1 MQFAAIPGLPETK
14 EKLLNAVKLNHL
26 AHALLFHGPEGSA
39 NLTLAL
45 ALASYLYCEQK
56 SDTDSCGTCG
66 SCQRMSKL
74 ILPDLNFAFPVVA
87 SSKEEDGD
95 EEGND
100 GKSDPLGNWRKFV
113 LGQPYGNVH
122 DFIYFNGFEKKQLN
136 ITKAAARKMIQTLS
150 LMSFEGGYKIMLIW
164 APEYLHPSAANS
176 LLKIIEEPPAK
187 TLFLLV
193 TSQADQLLTTILSRT
208 QKILVRA
215 FSDEEVSSHL
225 VETGRCEAKAAAQI
239 AMLADGNMRTAFQLI
254 DQVEDQTVRQFRD
267 WFRLCATKN
276 LKEIFQLSEDFHKA
290 DKESQKSLM
299 LAGLNV
305 TREILLK
312 NLDLDH
318 LLRTTDEDR
327 TFINNISKK
336 MLTEEHAVQ
345 LYETFNAAHYHLERN
360 GNAKM
365 IFTDLSMPTR
375 AACMQKK
382 FGLKR

>member
-26 AHALLFHGPEGSA
+26 AHALLFHGPDGSA
-39 NLTLAL
+39 NLTLAI

-56 SDTDSCGTCG
+56 SDSDSCGTCG
-66 SCQRMSKL
+66 SCQRMNKL

-95 EEGND
+95 EDGNE
-100 GKSDPLGNWRKFV
+100 GKSDLLGNWRKFV

-164 APEYLHPSAANS
+164 APEYLHPSAANA

-225 VETGRCEAKAAAQI
+225 VETGKCEAKAAAQI
-239 AMLADGNMRTAFQLI
+239 AMLADGNMRAAFLLI
-254 DQVEDQTVRQFRD
+254 DQVEDQTVRQLRD

-276 LKEIFQLSEDFHKA
+276 LKEIFLLSEDFHKT

-327 TFINNISKK
+327 VFINNISKK
-336 MLTEEHAVQ
+336 MLTEEHAIQ
-345 LYETFNAAHYHLERN
+345 LYQTFNDAHYHLERN

-365 IFTDLSMPTR
+365 IFTDLSMEILL
-375 AACMQKK
+375 MMSKN
-382 FGLKR
+382 

>member
-14 EKLLNAVKLNHL
+14 EKLLNAVKMNHL

-56 SDTDSCGTCG
+56 SETDSCGTCG
-66 SCQRMSKL
+66 SCQRMNKL

-87 SSKEEDGD
+87 SSKEEDGE
-95 EEGND
+95 EEGKD
-100 GKSDPLGNWRKFV
+100 EKSDLLGNWRKFV

-164 APEYLHPSAANS
+164 APEYLHPSAANA

-225 VETGRCEAKAAAQI
+225 VDSGLCDSKAAAQI
-239 AMLADGNMRTAFQLI
+239 AMLADGNLRAAYRLI
-254 DQVEDQTVRQFRD
+254 DQVEDQTVRQLRD

-276 LKEIFQLSEDFHKA
+276 LKELFLLSEDFHKA

-336 MLTEEHAVQ
+336 MLTEEHAEK
-345 LYETFNAAHYHLERN
+345 LYQTFNAAHYHLERN

-365 IFTDLSMPTR
+365 IFTDLSMEILL
-375 AACMQKK
+375 MMSKN
-382 FGLKR
+382 

>member
-26 AHALLFHGPEGSA
+26 AHALVFHGPEGSA

-66 SCQRMSKL
+66 SCQRMNKL

-87 SSKEEDGD
+87 SSKEEDGE

-100 GKSDPLGNWRKFV
+100 GKSDLLGNWRKFV

-193 TSQADQLLTTILSRT
+193 TSQAYQLLTTILSLT

-215 FSDEEVSSHL
+215 FSDQEVSSHL

-254 DQVEDQTVRQFRD
+254 DQVEDQTVRQLRD

-318 LLRTTDEDR
+318 LLRTTDDDR

-365 IFTDLSMPTR
+365 IFTYLSMEILL
-375 AACMQKK
+375 MMSKN
-382 FGLKR
+382 

>member
-26 AHALLFHGPEGSA
+26 AHALVFHGPEGSA

-66 SCQRMSKL
+66 SCQRMNKL

-87 SSKEEDGD
+87 SSKEEDGE

-100 GKSDPLGNWRKFV
+100 GKSDLLGNWRKFV

-150 LMSFEGGYKIMLIW
+150 LMSFEGGYKIMHIL

-215 FSDEEVSSHL
+215 FSDQEVSSHL

-254 DQVEDQTVRQFRD
+254 DQVEDQTVRQLRD

-305 TREILLK
+305 TREILFK

-318 LLRTTDEDR
+318 LLRTTDDDR

-365 IFTDLSMPTR
+365 IFTDLSMEILL
-375 AACMQKK
+375 MMSKN
-382 FGLKR
+382 

>member
-100 GKSDPLGNWRKFV
+100 GKSDLLGNWRKFV

-254 DQVEDQTVRQFRD
+254 DQVDDQTVRQLRD

-336 MLTEEHAVQ
+336 MLTEEHALQ

-365 IFTDLSMPTR
+365 IFTDLSMEILL
-375 AACMQKK
+375 MMSKN
-382 FGLKR
+382 

>member
-56 SDTDSCGTCG
+56 SEFDSCGTCG
-66 SCQRMSKL
+66 SCQRMNKL

-87 SSKEEDGD
+87 SSKEDDGD
-95 EEGND
+95 ED
-100 GKSDPLGNWRKFV
+100 GKDEKTDLLGNWRKFV

-150 LMSFEGGYKIMLIW
+150 LTSFEGGYKIMLIW
-164 APEYLHPSAANS
+164 APEYLHPSAANA

-225 VETGRCEAKAAAQI
+225 VETGKCEAKAAAQI
-239 AMLADGNMRTAFQLI
+239 AMLADGNLRAAYLLI
-254 DQVEDQTVRQFRD
+254 DQVEDQTVRQLRD

-276 LKEIFQLSEDFHKA
+276 LKELFLLSEDFHKA

-327 TFINNISKK
+327 AFINNISKK
-336 MLTEEHAVQ
+336 MLTEEHAEK
-345 LYETFNAAHYHLERN
+345 LYQTFNAAHYHLERN

-365 IFTDLSMPTR
+365 IFTDLSMEILL
-375 AACMQKK
+375 MMSKN
-382 FGLKR
+382 

>member
-56 SDTDSCGTCG
+56 SDTDSCGNCG
-66 SCQRMSKL
+66 SCQRMNKL

-87 SSKEEDGD
+87 SSKEEDGE

-100 GKSDPLGNWRKFV
+100 GKSDLLGNWRKFV

-225 VETGRCEAKAAAQI
+225 VVTGRCEAKAAAQI

-254 DQVEDQTVRQFRD
+254 DQVEDQTVRQLRD

-305 TREILLK
+305 AREILLK

-336 MLTEEHAVQ
+336 MLTEEHALQ

-365 IFTDLSMPTR
+365 IFTDLSMEILL
-375 AACMQKK
+375 MMSKN
-382 FGLKR
+382 

>member
-56 SDTDSCGTCG
+56 SETDSCGTCG
-66 SCQRMSKL
+66 SCQRMNKL
-74 ILPDLNFAFPVVA
+74 ILPDLNFAFPVIA

-95 EEGND
+95 EDLKEE
-100 GKSDPLGNWRKFV
+100 KSDLLGNCRKFV

-150 LMSFEGGYKIMLIW
+150 LTSFEGGYKIMLIW
-164 APEYLHPSAANS
+164 APEYLHPSAANA

-215 FSDEEVSSHL
+215 FSDEEVSNHL
-225 VETGRCEAKAAAQI
+225 VETGKCEAKAAAQI
-239 AMLADGNMRTAFQLI
+239 AMLADGNMRAAFLLI
-254 DQVEDQTVRQFRD
+254 DQVEDQTIRQLRD

-276 LKEIFQLSEDFHKA
+276 LKELFLLSEDFHKA

-312 NLDLDH
+312 NLDMDQ
-318 LLRTTDEDR
+318 LLRTADEDR

-336 MLTEEHAVQ
+336 MLTEDHAIQ

-365 IFTDLSMPTR
+365 IFTDLSMEILL
-375 AACMQKK
+375 MMSKN
-382 FGLKR
+382 

>member
-56 SDTDSCGTCG
+56 SETDSCGTCG
-66 SCQRMSKL
+66 SCQRMNKL
-74 ILPDLNFAFPVVA
+74 ILPDLNFAFPVIA

-95 EEGND
+95 EDVKEE
-100 GKSDPLGNWRKFV
+100 KSDLLGNWRKFV

-150 LMSFEGGYKIMLIW
+150 LTSFEGGYKIMLIW
-164 APEYLHPSAANS
+164 APEYLHPSAANA

-225 VETGRCEAKAAAQI
+225 VETGKCEAKAAAQI
-239 AMLADGNMRTAFQLI
+239 AMLADGNMRAAFLLI
-254 DQVEDQTVRQFRD
+254 DQVEDQTIRQLRD

-276 LKEIFQLSEDFHKA
+276 LKELFLLSEDFHKA

-312 NLDLDH
+312 NLDMDQ
-318 LLRTTDEDR
+318 LLRTADEDR

-336 MLTEEHAVQ
+336 MLTEDHAIQ

-365 IFTDLSMPTR
+365 IFTDLSMEILL
-375 AACMQKK
+375 MMSKN
-382 FGLKR
+382 

>member
-56 SDTDSCGTCG
+56 SETDSCGTCG
-66 SCQRMSKL
+66 SCQRMNKL
-74 ILPDLNFAFPVVA
+74 ILPDLNFAFPVIA

-95 EEGND
+95 EDVKEE
-100 GKSDPLGNWRKFV
+100 KSDLLGNWRKFV

-150 LMSFEGGYKIMLIW
+150 LTSFEGGYKIMLIW
-164 APEYLHPSAANS
+164 APEYLHPSAANA

-225 VETGRCEAKAAAQI
+225 VEAGKCEAKAAAQI
-239 AMLADGNMRTAFQLI
+239 AMLADGNMRAAFLLI
-254 DQVEDQTVRQFRD
+254 DQVEDQTIRQLRD

-276 LKEIFQLSEDFHKA
+276 LKELFLLSEDFHKA

-312 NLDLDH
+312 NLDMDH

-336 MLTEEHAVQ
+336 MLTEDHAIQ

-365 IFTDLSMPTR
+365 IFTDLSMEILL
-375 AACMQKK
+375 MMSKN
-382 FGLKR
+382 

>member
-45 ALASYLYCEQK
+45 ALASYLYCEAK
-56 SDTDSCGTCG
+56 TETDSCGTCS
-66 SCQRMSKL
+66 SCQRMNKL

-87 SSKEEDGD
+87 SSKEEDED
-95 EEGND
+95 ED
-100 GKSDPLGNWRKFV
+100 GKDEKTDLLGNWRKFV
-113 LGQPYGNVH
+113 LGQPYSNIH

-164 APEYLHPSAANS
+164 APEYLHPSAANA

-225 VETGRCEAKAAAQI
+225 VDSGLCDSKAAAQI
-239 AMLADGNMRTAFQLI
+239 AMLADGNLRAAYRLI
-254 DQVEDQTVRQFRD
+254 DQVEDQTVRQLRD

-276 LKEIFQLSEDFHKA
+276 LKELFLLSDDFHKA

-312 NLDLDH
+312 NLDMDH
-318 LLRTTDEDR
+318 LLRTTDEDLA
-327 TFINNISKK
+327 FITNISKK
-336 MLTEEHAVQ
+336 VLTEEHALQ
-345 LYETFNAAHYHLERN
+345 LYDTFNAAHYHLERN

-365 IFTDLSMPTR
+365 IFTDLSMEILL
-375 AACMQKK
+375 MMSKN
-382 FGLKR
+382 

>member
-56 SDTDSCGTCG
+56 SETDSCGTCG
-66 SCQRMSKL
+66 SCQRMNKL

-87 SSKEEDGD
+87 SSKEEEGD
-95 EEGND
+95 ED
-100 GKSDPLGNWRKFV
+100 GKDEKSDLLGNWRKFV

-164 APEYLHPSAANS
+164 APEYLHPSAANA

-187 TLFLLV
+187 TIFLLV

-215 FSDEEVSSHL
+215 FTDEEISSHL
-225 VETGRCEAKAAAQI
+225 VDAELCDSKAAAQI
-239 AMLADGNMRTAFQLI
+239 AMLADGNLRAAYRLI
-254 DQVEDQTVRQFRD
+254 DQVEDQTVRQLRD

-276 LKEIFQLSEDFHKA
+276 LKELFLLSEDFHKA

-336 MLTEEHAVQ
+336 MLTEEHAEK

-365 IFTDLSMPTR
+365 IFTDLSMEILL
-375 AACMQKK
+375 MMSKN
-382 FGLKR
+382 

>member
-56 SDTDSCGTCG
+56 SETDSCGTCG
-66 SCQRMSKL
+66 SCQRMNKL

-87 SSKEEDGD
+87 SSKEEDGE
-95 EEGND
+95 EEGKD
-100 GKSDPLGNWRKFV
+100 EKSDLLGNWRKFV

-136 ITKAAARKMIQTLS
+136 ITKAAARKIIQTLS

-164 APEYLHPSAANS
+164 APEYLHPSAANA

-225 VETGRCEAKAAAQI
+225 VDSGLCDSKAAAQI
-239 AMLADGNMRTAFQLI
+239 AMLADGNLRAAYRLI
-254 DQVEDQTVRQFRD
+254 DQVEDQTVRQLRD

-276 LKEIFQLSEDFHKA
+276 LKELFLLSEDFHKA

-336 MLTEEHAVQ
+336 MLTEEHAEK
-345 LYETFNAAHYHLERN
+345 LYQTFNAAHYHLERN

-365 IFTDLSMPTR
+365 IFTDLSMEILL
-375 AACMQKK
+375 MMSKN
-382 FGLKR
+382 

>member
-66 SCQRMSKL
+66 SCQRMNKL

-87 SSKEEDGD
+87 SSKEEDGE

-100 GKSDPLGNWRKFV
+100 GKSDLLGNWRKFV

-254 DQVEDQTVRQFRD
+254 DQVEDQTVRQLRD

-336 MLTEEHAVQ
+336 MLTEEHVLQ
-345 LYETFNAAHYHLERN
+345 LYATFNSAHYHLERN

-365 IFTDLSMPTR
+365 IFTDLSMEILL
-375 AACMQKK
+375 MMSKN
-382 FGLKR
+382 

>member
-1 MQFAAIPGLPETK
+1 MQFVAIPGLPETK

-56 SDTDSCGTCG
+56 SETDSCGTCG
-66 SCQRMSKL
+66 SCQRMNKL

-87 SSKEEDGD
+87 SSKEDDGD
-95 EEGND
+95 ED
-100 GKSDPLGNWRKFV
+100 GKDEKTDLLGNWRKFV

-164 APEYLHPSAANS
+164 APEYLHPSAANA

-187 TLFLLV
+187 TVFLLV

-215 FSDEEVSSHL
+215 FTDEEVSSHL
-225 VETGRCEAKAAAQI
+225 VDSGHCDAKAAAQI
-239 AMLADGNMRTAFQLI
+239 AMLADGNLRSAYRLI
-254 DQVEDQTVRQFRD
+254 DQVEDQTVRQLRD

-276 LKEIFQLSEDFHKA
+276 LKELFLLSEDFHKA

-336 MLTEEHAVQ
+336 MLTEEHADK
-345 LYETFNAAHYHLERN
+345 LYQTFNAAHYHLERN

-365 IFTDLSMPTR
+365 IFTDLSMEILL
-375 AACMQKK
+375 MMSKN
-382 FGLKR
+382 

>member
-56 SDTDSCGTCG
+56 SETDSCGTCG
-66 SCQRMSKL
+66 SCQRMNKL

-87 SSKEEDGD
+87 SSKEDDGD
-95 EEGND
+95 ED
-100 GKSDPLGNWRKFV
+100 GKDEKTDLLGNWRKFV

-164 APEYLHPSAANS
+164 APEYLHPSAANA

-187 TLFLLV
+187 TVFLLV

-215 FSDEEVSSHL
+215 FTDEEVSSHL
-225 VETGRCEAKAAAQI
+225 VDSGHCDAKAAAQI
-239 AMLADGNMRTAFQLI
+239 AMLADGNLRSAYRLI
-254 DQVEDQTVRQFRD
+254 DQVEDQTVRQLRD

-276 LKEIFQLSEDFHKA
+276 LKELFLLSEDFHKA

-336 MLTEEHAVQ
+336 MLTEEHADK
-345 LYETFNAAHYHLERN
+345 LYQTFNAAHYHLERN

-365 IFTDLSMPTR
+365 IFTDLSMEILL
-375 AACMQKK
+375 MMSKN
-382 FGLKR
+382 

>member
-26 AHALLFHGPEGSA
+26 AHALVFHGPEGSA

-66 SCQRMSKL
+66 SCQRMNKL

-254 DQVEDQTVRQFRD
+254 DQVEDQTVRQLRD

-318 LLRTTDEDR
+318 LLRTTDDDR

-365 IFTDLSMPTR
+365 IFTDLSMEILL
-375 AACMQKK
+375 MMSKN
-382 FGLKR
+382 

>member
-100 GKSDPLGNWRKFV
+100 GKSDLLGNWRKFV
-113 LGQPYGNVH
+113 LGQPFGNVH

-150 LMSFEGGYKIMLIW
+150 LMSFEGGYKIMFIW
-164 APEYLHPSAANS
+164 APEYLHPSAANA

-225 VETGRCEAKAAAQI
+225 VETGRCDAKSAAQI

-254 DQVEDQTVRQFRD
+254 DQVEDQTVRQLRD

-276 LKEIFQLSEDFHKA
+276 LREIFLLSEDFHKA

-305 TREILLK
+305 SREILLK

-318 LLRTTDEDR
+318 LLRTTEEDR

-336 MLTEEHAVQ
+336 MLTEEHALQ

-365 IFTDLSMPTR
+365 IFTDLSMEILL
-375 AACMQKK
+375 MMSKN
-382 FGLKR
+382 